1 MKQVFRGALAGTKG
15 KFESGPGK
23 NINRAVS
30 GVVEAQPSREAGCA
44 LWGGLDGRPP
54 RTTLHAETNT
64 LTGVFESYSRGLSR
78 PQFGAACTN
87 TTNI

>member
-1 MKQVFRGALAGTKG
+1 MKRVFRGALAGTGG

-30 GVVEAQPSREAGCA
+30 GEVEAQSLREAGCA
-44 LWGGLDGRPP
+44 LWGGLDGHPP
-54 RTTLHAETNT
+54 RTTLHAETKT
-64 LTGVFESYSRGLSR
+64 LTGVFEPYSLGLSR
-78 PQFGAACTN
+78 PRFGAACTN